1 MIVAQPSSSSPSS
14 RDVHRVSDSMF
25 ADISRFEPAI
35 VTRALGDWDCN
46 RFRNRLRNRGVA
58 LSVNEVRKVAKTLR
72 PNSSA
77 RRQIQSWGPT
87 SPKIPEPHKSKK
99 PLPQPTKLPEKY
111 EILAQ
116 FFDSLDSSI
125 RLLRLKGSSS
135 SFTNICPKIECL
147 TDRRF
152 THRHL
157 AQLKFILRNAIEI
170 KRVLVFNE
178 RTSCMKPDLH
188 VSINVDAVENDGK
201 LKSESGN
208 MHLRKVLRSRLA
220 DFSKS
225 CPEVDEIPEEL
236 LPEPFNRKMLDVHSN
251 MKTPSSSFP
260 IKTSTVALTAL
271 QSAVSETCIRDDE
284 IAEGTEQDL
293 NSNINNSPNMS
304 FPLGTSIEAHRKQQP
319 AVASH
324 LSQSFRKRFS
334 LKVISAV

>member
-1 MIVAQPSSSSPSS
+1 MIVSQKVMALAAMNYQPPTQKMVLDVNYHHLCVASSADVAQPSSSSSPSF
-14 RDVHRVSDSMF
+14 RDVHRVSDSMS
-25 ADISRFEPAI
+25 ADISRFEPVMSCSDTVNDAAI
-35 VTRALGDWDCN
+35 DWD
-46 RFRNRLRNRGVA
+46 FNRLHNRGVT
-58 LSVNEVRKVAKTLR
+58 LSVNEVRKVAKTLH

-77 RRQIQSWGPT
+77 RRQIQSRGPT
-87 SPKIPEPHKSKK
+87 SPEIPKPHKSKK
-99 PLPQPTKLPEKY
+99 LLPQPTKLPEKY

-157 AQLKFILRNAIEI
+157 AQLKFILRDAIEI
-170 KRVLVFNE
+170 KRVLVFDE
-178 RTSCMKPDLH
+178 RTSCMEPDLH

-236 LPEPFNRKMLDVHSN
+236 LPEPFNRKS
-251 MKTPSSSFP
+251 
-260 IKTSTVALTAL
+260 
-271 QSAVSETCIRDDE
+271 
-284 IAEGTEQDL
+284 
-293 NSNINNSPNMS
+293 
-304 FPLGTSIEAHRKQQP
+304 
-319 AVASH
+319 
-324 LSQSFRKRFS
+324 
-334 LKVISAV
+334 